1 MNAIE
6 LLKADHEKVSEI
18 FEKLED
24 TTESDEKTRTELFTK
39 LKQELDLHAHIEE
52 TIFYP
57 VLKKAEETRDIT
69 MEGIQEH
76 HVVKVLLGELN
87 SMKAGSEVWTAKLKV
102 LQENV
107 EHHVEEEEDDM
118 FKSAR
123 QVLSKERLEELGA
136 LMEQEKQ
143 QKPLSAWAITHASHI
158 YQRRARREHRARFFI
173 HAAAS
178 ICRAKPSRTASAS
191 PMMSKRPSP
200 LRVARV

>member
-102 LQENV
+102 LKENV

-136 LMEQEKQ
+136 QMEQEKK
-143 QKPLSAWAITHASHI
+143 QKSL
-158 YQRRARREHRARFFI
+158 
-173 HAAAS
+173 
-178 ICRAKPSRTASAS
+178 TAGAN
-191 PMMSKRPSP
+191 
-200 LRVARV
+200 